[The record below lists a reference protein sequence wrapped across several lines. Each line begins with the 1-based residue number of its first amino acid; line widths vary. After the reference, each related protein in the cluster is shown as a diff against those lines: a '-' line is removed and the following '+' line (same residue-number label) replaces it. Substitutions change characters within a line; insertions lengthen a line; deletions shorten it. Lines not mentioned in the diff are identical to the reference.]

1 MHVLRPSVLFAG
13 LTLLVASAICA
24 AQGSR
29 IVFQRTI
36 LNGDGTL
43 NAETLYRVNA
53 DGSGLL
59 QLRPMTVG
67 VYRTGGTW
75 SPHGTYIAYV
85 RGNTATLHDDL
96 YVMTAS
102 GANPRRITTGPANHF
117 APAWRPDGG
126 LIAYIAQGPSG
137 ACLGLVRPDGSGQHN
152 VFCPP
157 GPANIDGAP
166 QWSADG
172 SRILLSTSFSGG
184 SLEPRGIRAY
194 RVNPSTGAATLLTAQ
209 LMDDYRPRRIYFA
222 PDGTHGLLAS
232 SYSDQPIEAVDF
244 ATDIPVPLTTG
255 YAPVYSHD
263 GSRFAYTKQGFTG
276 APTFDSFQHVWV
288 MAANGSREHE
298 VTPAIL
304 DGLEYVA
311 VEWSL
316 DDACLLINRTL
327 YGPNAGGDL
336 YVDTQRM
343 RIFNV
348 ATSALTALPAGA
360 AEDWYQS
367 P

>member
-1 MHVLRPSVLFAG
+1 MHASRPSVLFAG
-13 LTLLVASAICA
+13 LALVLASAVCA
-24 AQGSR
+24 AQAGR
-29 IVFQRTI
+29 IVFARTI
-36 LNGDGTL
+36 LNDDGTL
-43 NAETLYRVNA
+43 DTETLYRVNA
-53 DGSGLL
+53 DGTGLM

-67 VYRTGGTW
+67 VYRTGVTW
-75 SPHGTYIAYV
+75 SPHGTYIAFV
-85 RGNTATLHDDL
+85 RGDTATLHDDL

-102 GANPRRITTGPANHF
+102 GANPRRITSGPANHF

-126 LIAYIAQGPSG
+126 LIAYIAQGGRG
-137 ACLGLVRPDGSGQHN
+137 ACLGLVRPDGTGQHN

-157 GPANIDGAP
+157 GPAYIDGAP

-172 SRILLSTSFSGG
+172 SRILLATSFSGG
-184 SLEPRGIRAY
+184 APGARNVRAY
-194 RVNPSTGAATLLTAQ
+194 RVDPVTGAATLLTAQ
-209 LMDDYRPRRIYFA
+209 IMDDFRPRRIYFA

-244 ATDIPVPLTTG
+244 ATDTLTPLTIG

-263 GSRFAYTKQGFTG
+263 GRRFAYTREGSTG
-276 APTFDSFQHVWV
+276 APTFDSFHHVWV
-288 MAANGSREHE
+288 MAANGRREHE
-298 VTPAIL
+298 VTPAIV

-311 VEWSL
+311 VEWSR
-316 DDACLLINRTL
+316 DDTCLLVNRTV
-327 YGPNAGGDL
+327 YGPRL

-348 ATSALTALPAGA
+348 ATGASTALPAGA